1 MTHLLIGSMA
11 SAGVLFVAT
20 AATSIDHSKITFPSY
35 AVPVESSSS
44 VVLLS
49 EATNKLDLTIMSS
62 EATRLRGNIIILQE
76 HISSLTELSSDL
88 AIFARSITKS

>member
-35 AVPVESSSS
+35 AVPVESNSS

-49 EATNKLDLTIMSS
+49 EATKSLDSTIVSS
-62 EATRLRGNIIILQE
+62 ETTRLRGNIVILQQ
-76 HISSLTELSSDL
+76 HINSLTELSSDL
-88 AIFARSITKS
+88 AIFARSITR